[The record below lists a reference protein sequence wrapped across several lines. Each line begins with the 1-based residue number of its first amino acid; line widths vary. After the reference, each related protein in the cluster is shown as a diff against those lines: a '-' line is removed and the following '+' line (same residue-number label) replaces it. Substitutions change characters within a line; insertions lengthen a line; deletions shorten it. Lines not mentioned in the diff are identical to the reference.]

1 MPKKKGTPI
10 LGSRSW
16 DKDFLLYIERGDL
29 GNMTEG
35 KIKKWRCTECGYLFE
50 GPEPP
55 DVCPDCLAP
64 RSAFVEVEN

>member
-1 MPKKKGTPI
+1 MI
-10 LGSRSW
+10 
-16 DKDFLLYIERGDL
+16 GDST
-29 GNMTEG
+29 GMEEPQV
-35 KIKKWRCTECGYLFE
+35 KKWRCIECGYLFE